1 MKKITFLFAL
11 LCASVMSLRAAAS
24 YSGNIAGELNSYT
37 YDIDYV
43 ITYTDNHTLTF
54 TADFTGTFSE
64 TVGLVLEVWSS
75 DLTGNFRSFSKGS
88 GSTWTA
94 TDTKNFESMEGQALS
109 QLRLRIASQAGGTDQ
124 LFISGYTVGL
134 DNSGSGGGS
143 TPDPEPAPG
152 EKFVKANADI
162 DHSYFAN
169 WEWAQ
174 EYNSTASY
182 NKTTGEITVHID
194 NDKNI
199 QWYAQVHFALGF
211 AYTAGKYYDFSIK
224 FRSDKAVNQV
234 TLKTNDDNALFY
246 QDQNVSIPAN
256 EDYVWTKS
264 DVLGVAGNNIF
275 VFDFG
280 HASENTNITISE
292 ISIIEKDAPSA
303 PAVVTQYCRF
313 ATGQNG
319 NPEHGDVN
327 GRILL
332 TLRKVSDTS
341 VRVKVEPNN
350 NGNDYFD
357 VVKVEVAGV
366 PQEMGNVHGA
376 ALTNMEFLFD
386 GLSSLDFN
394 VNVLWHNHN
403 WADVNGRWSTGNIAI
418 TEAELCTEETA
429 LTVGSE
435 YCCYYGDETKSG
447 SHYATLTWETNED
460 GDVVITIGEGPGE
473 HNTAFRGN
481 GLGNNLDGFSVLSGE
496 GFATDEA
503 ASVYFNRVYSG
514 VGGKTYTLQKKGGV
528 TLPSPA
534 KIRFYGKPFEWTC
547 TENGNAYTENKTFVY
562 TYGTICSQLDAP
574 TNVAVDADSII
585 TFNTVVGATKYTA
598 YVYLAGV
605 EKYQQEVASGDVLHF
620 WPYEDG
626 DYHVNVVAWG
636 TGKVESDPSTDYVW
650 SLLERTVVL
659 GNSEYCTHTILGDDT
674 ETKKRTAYFTWE
686 TDASGNIVI
695 TISEALGGAAS
706 ATHFRGNALAL
717 ANFTVG
723 AGHAA
728 GSNYFSHPGTTTG
741 DQLVLTVTNAPALGE
756 KIYYHGVVEY
766 ATSEQTD
773 AWPTLDFEWTY
784 GTVCSGFAVS
794 AAPNNST
801 MGSAVVKKGD
811 DVVTSV
817 EDGDEVN
824 FIATVADAELYR
836 FVNWT
841 KGGVEVSTLATYTT
855 TISEVTNLVANF
867 DYIRNTY
874 CHYPIQATAGAATGK
889 SIYMTLGSIGN
900 GQYQIK
906 YEGTAEVQLTALS
919 NADYVVNGVS
929 ALVDVDGKAK
939 SGNNVPFTYTDGRWS
954 FDATAGYGT
963 AQMIF
968 ELAENKTID
977 DIFVWGNTITFQT
990 TAGAFIYEDNQTR
1003 NKLFGNPAPL
1013 RHNIDW
1019 NSTCADAEAP
1029 VFAKAEGAVLDAT
1042 SVRLTI
1048 QASDNWEGILTY
1060 TIARAGAEPIIS
1072 NHASGEEFAQN
1083 VTGLTTGTEY
1093 DFTVTVSDGVN
1104 NANTHILVTPVGD
1117 NTPPV
1122 WNSASLVSYGCYSAV
1137 ISVDASDAFG
1147 IASIYVVEL
1156 DADYVPAEG
1165 KITITGLTPNT
1176 DYSFTLKAKDPAGNS
1191 SDPSDAIE
1199 FKTKSDVPTSAAP
1212 TPTWPTNQVKSIYS
1226 DTYDDPATCSYSEGW
1241 WTPPTMENIEMD
1253 ANNHYLKYSGNMSGM
1268 VGWQFTEMSV
1278 ATMEYVHVDIWPSVD
1293 GTITMGPTSADD
1305 PNRVASVTKEVIA
1318 GQWNSFEI
1326 SMAELQA
1333 ANANFDPAKLFQN
1346 QFTGYSAQTVFS
1358 VDNVFFYRTTPPPAD
1373 LAAPTDVTV
1382 NSTAASFTSV
1392 IIKAQANDD
1401 SGVVHFKVLNGTDVL
1416 VADVEALSGAEATL
1430 NVTGLTHSTAYTLSL
1445 IAFDEAGHEA
1455 EPVAVAVSTQS
1466 VPAAAPQPT
1475 HDELA
1480 VLSVYSSYAPAVA
1493 ASFNKSNWGSAPV
1506 AYEADYLLY
1515 NMSSNVI
1522 VWGNNDGNAG
1532 HGNIDGLSG
1541 KTHETTPGL
1550 DVSEMKY
1557 IHFDVW
1563 CDKADQLNTVNI
1575 NDVAVSIP
1583 TTRTV
1588 AGEWV
1593 SFDVDITGVALAD
1606 RQNVRWL
1613 KFHPFSTTECNAAI
1627 DNVYF
1632 YKDPEYTRDDSWMAP
1647 GELGTV
1653 CYPQGLLLAGAIM
1666 YKMAGTDANGKFVFD
1681 EVNELE
1687 PGVPYLFEA
1696 TADVIHFYATD
1707 ATPATVAGES
1717 NGMKGTFEPIT
1728 IPQNS
1733 PNIYYFS
1740 GQKFYAVTARQ
1751 TDLTVPANRAYVD
1764 LTEPHPA
1771 MAPKPGIRRIT
1782 FDVQGAN
1789 TTTGIDNF
1797 DASETPVKVMID
1809 GQLYILRGEKMYDA
1823 QGRMVK

>member
-11 LCASVMSLRAAAS
+11 LCASVMGWAAEYCNTLVTDVNGENPVYLSCYHVSGTTYRIEYASTPSLTITGKGGCNVEVTKSGALGGISFEYADNKV
-24 YSGNIAGELNSYT
+24 YSEFESSNTPTKTSGANDVYLMINGEKHYNLPA
-37 YDIDYV
+37 DID
-43 ITYTDNHTLTF
+43 
-54 TADFTGTFSE
+54 FS
-64 TVGLVLEVWSS
+64 
-75 DLTGNFRSFSKGS
+75 
-88 GSTWTA
+88 
-94 TDTKNFESMEGQALS
+94 
-109 QLRLRIASQAGGTDQ
+109 
-124 LFISGYTVGL
+124 ISC
-134 DNSGSGGGS
+134 GGS
-143 TPDPEPAPG
+143 TPEPTPTPG
-152 EKFVKANADI
+152 EKFVPANASI
-162 DHSYFAN
+162 TSYFAN

-182 NKTTGEITVHID
+182 DDGTGEISVHID
-194 NDKNI
+194 NNKNI
-199 QWYAQVHFALGF
+199 QWYAQVKLALGF
-211 AYTAGKYYDFSIK
+211 SFVADKYYDFSIK
-224 FRSDKAVNQV
+224 FHANQAVPQV
-234 TLKTNDDNALFY
+234 TLKASDDVAMFY
-246 QDQNVSIPAN
+246 EDQSVNLPAD
-256 EDYVWTKS
+256 EDFVWTKS
-264 DVLGVAGNNIF
+264 DVLGKAGNNIF

-280 HASENTNITISE
+280 HASANSNITISE

-303 PAVVTQYCRF
+303 PAVVTQYCRL

-332 TLRKVSDTS
+332 TLRKLSDTS
-341 VRVKVEPNN
+341 VKVKVEPNN

-357 VVKVEVAGV
+357 VAKVELNGVAK
-366 PQEMGNVHGA
+366 EMGAVGGS
-376 ALTNMEFLFD
+376 ALTNMEFEYT
-386 GLSSLDFN
+386 GLASLDFTL
-394 VNVLWHNHN
+394 NVLWHNHN
-403 WADVNGRWSTGNIAI
+403 WADVNGRWSTGVMNI
-418 TEAELCTEETA
+418 TEAELCTEETI

-435 YCCYYGDETKSG
+435 YCCYYGDETKSD
-447 SHYATLTWETNED
+447 SHYAALTWETNEE

-481 GLGNNLDGFSVLSGE
+481 GLGNNLDGFHVLSGE

-503 ASVYFNRVYSG
+503 SSVYFNRVY
-514 VGGKTYTLQKKGGV
+514 GGAGSKTYTLQKKGGV

-547 TENGNAYTENKTFVY
+547 TENSNAYTENKTFVY
-562 TYGTICSQLDAP
+562 TYGTICGQLEAP

-636 TGKVESDPSTDYVW
+636 TGKVESDPSIDYVW

-741 DQLVLTVTNAPALGE
+741 DQLVLTATNAPALGE

-817 EDGDEVN
+817 EDGDEVS
-824 FIATVADAELYR
+824 FIATSADAELYR

-841 KGGVEVSTLATYTT
+841 KGGVEVSTNATYVT
-855 TISEVTNLVANF
+855 TITETTNLVANF
-867 DYIRNTY
+867 DYIRESY
-874 CHYPIQATAGAATGK
+874 CHYEILSNESAVQGK
-889 SIYMTLGSIGN
+889 KLYMTIGAIGG

-906 YEGTAEVQLTALS
+906 FEGSAEAPLTALN
-919 NADYVVNGVS
+919 NANYMV
-929 ALVDVDGKAK
+929 
-939 SGNNVPFTYTDGRWS
+939 NNVSTNIEYTDPDTGNPDKLSGGDVPFSKKNGRWS
-954 FDATAGYGT
+954 FDASGYGS
-963 AQMIF
+963 ARMIF
-968 ELAENKTID
+968 ELADGKTID
-977 DIFVWGNTITFQT
+977 DIFVWGNAIYFA
-990 TAGAFIYEDNQTR
+990 TAAGELGYVDNQTR
-1003 NKLFGNPAPL
+1003 LGLFGNPAPL
-1013 RHNIDW
+1013 RHNIAW
-1019 NSTCADAEAP
+1019 NSTCSDTEAP

-1048 QASDNWEGILTY
+1048 QASDNWEGMLTY

-1072 NHASGEEFAQN
+1072 NHASGEEFTQD

-1212 TPTWPTNQVKSIYS
+1212 TPTWPTNQVMSIYS
-1226 DTYDDPATCSYSEGW
+1226 AYDFAPASLNSYNEGW
-1241 WTPPTMENIEMD
+1241 YLPPTMAEENVGGD
-1253 ANNHYLKYSGNMSGM
+1253 NYLRYHTNMSGI
-1268 VGWQFTEMSV
+1268 VGWQFGQISV
-1278 ATMEYVHVDIWPSVD
+1278 ALMEYIHVDIWPSVD
-1293 GTITMGPTSADD
+1293 GTITMGPTSAD
-1305 PNRVASVTKEVIA
+1305 PTQVASVTLNVVA
-1318 GQWNSFEI
+1318 GQWNSFNI
-1326 SMAELQA
+1326 SIAELQE
-1333 ANANFDPAKLFQN
+1333 ANASFDVTKVFQN
-1346 QFTGYSAQTVFS
+1346 QFTGYSAQTTFS

-1382 NSTAASFTSV
+1382 NSAVASFTSV
-1392 IIKAQANDD
+1392 TIKAQANDD

-1430 NVTGLTHSTAYTLSL
+1430 NVTGLTHSTAYTFSL
-1445 IAFDEAGHEA
+1445 IAFDAAGHEA

-1480 VLSVYSSYAPAVA
+1480 VLSVYSSYTPAVA
-1493 ASFNKSNWGSAPV
+1493 DGFRKTNWGSAPV

-1532 HGNIDGLSG
+1532 YGNIDGLSG
-1541 KTHETTPGL
+1541 KTHGTTPGL
-1550 DVSEMKY
+1550 DVSGMKY

-1575 NDVAVSIP
+1575 NDVAVAIP
-1583 TTRTV
+1583 TTRTI
-1588 AGEWV
+1588 AGQWV

-1606 RQNVRWL
+1606 RQNVRFL

-1632 YKDPEYTRDDSWMAP
+1632 WKEPEYTREDSWMAP

-1653 CYPQGLLLAGAIM
+1653 CYPQGLLLAGATM

-1696 TADVIHFYATD
+1696 TADVIHFYATE

-1717 NGMKGTFEPIT
+1717 NGMKGTFSEIT

-1809 GQLYILRGEKMYDA
+1809 GQLYILRGEKMYNA
-1823 QGRMVK
+1823 NGQIVK